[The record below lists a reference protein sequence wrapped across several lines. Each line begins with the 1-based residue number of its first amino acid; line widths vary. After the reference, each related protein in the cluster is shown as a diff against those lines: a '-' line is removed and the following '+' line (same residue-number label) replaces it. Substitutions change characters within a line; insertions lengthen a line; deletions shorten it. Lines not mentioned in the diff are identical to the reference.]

1 MGDRHSLA
9 QRLLALREVLL
20 VQHRRELLAKLL
32 LEGLRRVREALGLE
46 LGLALVLGR
55 GLLVADV
62 EVLLD
67 RLAALE
73 RLLEA
78 AEGVRAPACVD
89 GVGASRPWIWADTL
103 TVASRFWRWSERTS
117 GVGDLS
123 FEYGR
128 ERASGTL
135 VLNSGDVRSTRRA
148 YSCQASCLS
157 LQVLV
162 VPRAAI

>member
-9 QRLLALREVLL
+9 QRLLALGQVLL
-20 VQHRRELLAKLL
+20 VQHRREFLAKLL
-32 LEGLRRVREALGLE
+32 LEGLRRVRQTLGLE

-78 AEGVRAPACVD
+78 AEGVGACAWWF
-89 GVGASRPWIWADTL
+89 GES
-103 TVASRFWRWSERTS
+103 
-117 GVGDLS
+117 
-123 FEYGR
+123 
-128 ERASGTL
+128 SGTRGAAGPW
-135 VLNSGDVRSTRRA
+135 SAAAARARRRA
-148 YSCQASCLS
+148 AGPAVALGGILAEALSASPAL
-157 LQVLV
+157 
-162 VPRAAI
+162 